1 LGVATMH
8 KNHHSYLF
16 YFGLNAALAL
26 VITTSLWLA

>member
-1 LGVATMH
+1 MH
-8 KNHHSYLF
+8 KNYQSYLF